1 MSVTL
6 ANAKLLGLDDKQ
18 AALAEEIITVD
29 ELFSVLPFVPVSG
42 NSYSYSRENTL
53 VTAEGKA
60 IGGDFTPGQS
70 TYTEVTVPLTT
81 IGAQVEINK
90 LLQAQAVGDIVD
102 GGLVASQLARAA
114 KSVGRQF
121 AQWFVTGN
129 SGTAGQF
136 DGIDIMLNASS
147 PYTAFSGQSLDKAG
161 AALTLEMLDE
171 LVSAVTLR
179 RPDVLVMTQKA
190 RNKVKSL
197 MRALGGVTTVEVGG
211 RHILAFD
218 GIPMIANDWISSD
231 VDGVTSGSQQHI
243 YAMCLGTDGV
253 CGLTTGSVPG
263 INAELVGT
271 HQTKDQDIWRV
282 KMYGAIAVHSTKSI
296 ARLEK
301 VTV

>member
-29 ELFSVLPFVPVSG
+29 ELFSVLPFIPVSG
-42 NSYSYSRENTL
+42 NSYSYVRENAL
-53 VTAEGKA
+53 ITAEGKA
-60 IGGDFTPGQS
+60 IGGEFTPGQS
-70 TYTEVTVPLTT
+70 TYSEITVPLTT

-90 LLQAQAVGDIVD
+90 LLQAQNVGQVAD

-121 AQWFVTGN
+121 AQWFITGN
-129 SGTAGQF
+129 SGTTGQF
-136 DGIDIMLNASS
+136 DGVNLMLAAGTG
-147 PYTAFSGQSLDKAG
+147 YTAFSGQSIDKAD
-161 AALTLEMLDE
+161 AALSLDMLDE
-171 LVSAVTLR
+171 LVSTVTLR
-179 RPDVLVMTQKA
+179 RPDVLVMSQKA

-197 MRALGGVTTVEVGG
+197 MRGLGGVTTVEVGG

-218 GIPMIANDWISSD
+218 GIPMIANDWIVAD
-231 VDGVTSGSQQHI
+231 VDGVTAGSQQHI
-243 YAMCLGTDGV
+243 YAMCLGDDGV
-253 CGLTTGSVPG
+253 AGLTTGSVPG
-263 INAELVGT
+263 INAEMVGT

-282 KMYGAIAVHSTKSI
+282 KMYGGLAVHSTKSI
-296 ARLEK
+296 ARLES